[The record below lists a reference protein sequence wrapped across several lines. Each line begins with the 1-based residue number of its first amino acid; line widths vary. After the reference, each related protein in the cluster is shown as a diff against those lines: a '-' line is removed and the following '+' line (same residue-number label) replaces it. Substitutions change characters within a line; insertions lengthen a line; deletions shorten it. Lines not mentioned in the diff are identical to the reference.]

1 MQNEFTVSKSIYCCS
16 ASRRGSIILQ
26 VTVSSSWILLLVTVV
41 TVNKAHAVSGGGE
54 DHEHEAGHDCHPQR
68 QVLEQLLGVIVGI
81 WEETLLQPDV
91 AAGDGEE
98 DDR

>member
-1 MQNEFTVSKSIYCCS
+1 
-16 ASRRGSIILQ
+16 
-26 VTVSSSWILLLVTVV
+26 LVTAVAV
-41 TVNKAHAVSGGGE
+41 IKAHTVSGGGE
-54 DHEHEAGHDCHPQR
+54 DHEHEAQR

-81 WEETLLQPDV
+81 WEETFLQPDV